1 MKQWLVGILTSQ
13 KPISQSA
20 TNQVTGSISATPPS
34 FFSFSKWGKSMLT
47 VLTLHCQSTF
57 IFTPLSLSYF
67 WEETLLTSMQSVV
80 PVQFYS
86 QLYFDHENTTIH
98 VGFFMR
104 DLRMSKVWPMYDNE
118 KVNLKENK
126 KDQLVKRSDGIY
138 GDFMVSPRRIHPN
151 NNISRVEQT

>member
-1 MKQWLVGILTSQ
+1 
-13 KPISQSA
+13 
-20 TNQVTGSISATPPS
+20 
-34 FFSFSKWGKSMLT
+34 
-47 VLTLHCQSTF
+47 
-57 IFTPLSLSYF
+57 
-67 WEETLLTSMQSVV
+67 MQSIV
-80 PVQFYS
+80 PIQFYS
-86 QLYFDHENTTIH
+86 QLYFDHENTTTLAHIQ
-98 VGFFMR
+98 VRFFMR